1 MAVKWKWKPAAG
13 GGNVPADL
21 ENRLQA
27 VETKSSTNETS
38 INNLNNEAVK
48 LSGTQNISGVKTITA
63 TGEVLKLNSGS
74 DTSAYMSGYKSGNQ
88 RVWYFGKG
96 SSSTNDFYIGA
107 DRGTIILEASSN
119 VHLKASNIIHC
130 NSKKLTNVADPA
142 ANTDAATK
150 QYVDNKIKKR
160 VLTPTIAQGSTY
172 TIEPTAGYEI
182 ISVMVGRKRT
192 AEGYYFFNYQSTL
205 NFQLFLHTDGK
216 YKIYTEGSV
225 SGFNTD
231 YKIIVVEMKV

>member
-1 MAVKWKWKPAAG
+1 MGNFKIKSIWENKNT

-21 ENRLQA
+21 TNRVQTL
-27 VETKSSTNETS
+27 E
-38 INNLNNEAVK
+38 NEAVK
-48 LSGTQNISGVKTITA
+48 LSGAQNISGVKTITA
-63 TGEVLKLNSGS
+63 TGEALKFNSGS

-96 SSSTNDFYIGA
+96 SSTSNDFYVGA

-119 VHLKASNIIHC
+119 VHLKASNVIHC

-150 QYVDNKIKKR
+150 QYVDNRIQKR
-160 VLTPTIAQGSTY
+160 ILTPTINVNNTY
-172 TIEPTAGYEI
+172 TIQPTNGYEI

-192 AEGYYFFNYQSTL
+192 SDSFYFFTHNVNL
-205 NFQLFLHTDGK
+205 NFQVFLQNNDYKVYNNGTVNDFNNE
-216 YKIYTEGSV
+216 YKIV
-225 SGFNTD
+225 
-231 YKIIVVEMKV
+231 VVEKKV